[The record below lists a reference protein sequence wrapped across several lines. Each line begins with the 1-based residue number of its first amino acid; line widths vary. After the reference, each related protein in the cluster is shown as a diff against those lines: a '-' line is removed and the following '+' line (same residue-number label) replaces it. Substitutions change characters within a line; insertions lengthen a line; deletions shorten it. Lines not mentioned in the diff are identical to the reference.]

1 MKTLQELYKEV
12 IASEELKRE
21 FMEAAKDEKEGKKKV
36 EEFVKKHGCDATF
49 ADVKAFFEEKNND
62 ELSEDEVEAV
72 AGGKASDGQYAAMSL
87 FGMGVGCAILGILDA
102 VVD

>member
-49 ADVKAFFEEKNND
+49 EDVKAFFEEKSND
-62 ELSEDEVEAV
+62 ELSEDDVEAV
-72 AGGKASDGQYAAMSL
+72 AGGKQLDGAEKKSISIFTVL
-87 FGMGVGCAILGILDA
+87 IGCAVGKLAGTM
-102 VVD
+102 